1 MLDRLLRLDS
11 HARPGL
17 TEREFNRLFAKC
29 NCGLITT
36 RRVFA
41 DHSCAAAMPQ
51 LIVGSLP
58 TVIDLTS
65 DDSDS
70 DLSSRAASPIIIDL
84 TID

>member
-1 MLDRLLRLDS
+1 
-11 HARPGL
+11 
-17 TEREFNRLFAKC
+17 
-29 NCGLITT
+29 
-36 RRVFA
+36 
-41 DHSCAAAMPQ
+41 MPQ